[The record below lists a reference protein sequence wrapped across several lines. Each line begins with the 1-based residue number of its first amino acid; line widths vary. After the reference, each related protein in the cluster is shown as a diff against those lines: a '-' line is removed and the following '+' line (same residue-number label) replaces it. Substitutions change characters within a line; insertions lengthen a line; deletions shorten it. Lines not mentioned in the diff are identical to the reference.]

1 MLKAPGESILPHFS
15 RNYCAPTLL
24 CLLYFLYLRCLFS
37 PRGLPALACFACL
50 FVLARLARL
59 AGLARLVSKHCFAI
73 WNDYHRKCFLI
84 RLSNLFLGFVFKS
97 CFQHS
102 LSNAFKTR
110 CSFTSFEG
118 TTVELKAPGEDG
130 HVVFFGW
137 RTGRLWK
144 LFLKGVFGLM
154 LVVHGQGVTNESFQ
168 NRGDAAFL
176 NLFFTSPSQGMFAP

>member
-1 MLKAPGESILPHFS
+1 MLKAPGERILPHVS
-15 RNYCAPTLL
+15 RNYYAPTLF

-73 WNDYHRKCFLI
+73 WNDYHPTFFWLDLVTCFWASLSKIVFGI
-84 RLSNLFLGFVFKS
+84 RFQSTLFVFFIRRNNCWTKGAWWRWS
-97 CFQHS
+97 C
-102 LSNAFKTR
+102 
-110 CSFTSFEG
+110 C
-118 TTVELKAPGEDG
+118 
-130 HVVFFGW
+130 FFGW

-144 LFLKGVFGLM
+144 LFLKGVFRLM

-168 NRGDAAFL
+168 NRGDAASL
-176 NLFFTSPSQGMFAP
+176 IFFTSPSQGRFVP